1 MEIVCEGYKKSMRK
15 DSDNAKLLE
24 PGELP
29 SKRKVLVVEDNELNR
44 DILSSFLEEKFDV
57 FLAENGEE
65 GLELLSEHYRELSV
79 VLLDICMPVCVM
91 DLNSLDAETQI
102 NFCQPYRL
110 SL

>member
-1 MEIVCEGYKKSMRK
+1 MLWKLCVRGIKKSMRK

-29 SKRKVLVVEDNELNR
+29 SKRKILVVEDNELNR

-65 GLELLSEHYRELSV
+65 GLELLSEHYRRIISSAVGYLYA
-79 VLLDICMPVCVM
+79 CV
-91 DLNSLDAETQI
+91 
-102 NFCQPYRL
+102 
-110 SL
+110 